1 MKRKY
6 EFTPSSSFSDKSI
19 NGNNNSSSFKSDYMK
34 SKDLAPEKKYEF
46 EKDGLFWRFKSLNH
60 RNY

>member
-1 MKRKY
+1 MNLHLLRLFLLNQLM
-6 EFTPSSSFSDKSI
+6 ETIIPLR
-19 NGNNNSSSFKSDYMK
+19 FKSDYMK